1 MSTNINILE
10 EPKKQLSMNPKKFA
24 MWLFLVSVTMI
35 FAALTSAYIVRMGEG
50 NWREFALPVELWW
63 STGIILLSSATLHW
77 GYTAAKRDNL
87 EMVKLALSIST
98 MLGVGFLVSQ
108 LHVYNV
114 LIDMGIHMV
123 GNPSES
129 FLYILTGMHGLH
141 LISGIIYMVLVL
153 ADTFRYKVHSKSL
166 LRLEMC
172 ATYWHFLGGLWLYL
186 FIFLLLNH

>member
-1 MSTNINILE
+1 
-10 EPKKQLSMNPKKFA
+10 
-24 MWLFLVSVTMI
+24 
-35 FAALTSAYIVRMGEG
+35 
-50 NWREFALPVELWW
+50 
-63 STGIILLSSATLHW
+63 
-77 GYTAAKRDNL
+77 
-87 EMVKLALSIST
+87 
-98 MLGVGFLVSQ
+98 VGFLVSQ